1 MKCITFSFY
10 KSYYY
15 FIIFWIASI
24 LISFL
29 ISKYNNQKVESQKN
43 NRNIQVTSEIINIIS
58 QIGGDLLAGFLV
70 LYTYLSTNSVI
81 LNEKENNIINKNDYL
96 IDNGL
101 CKKINRCTLIL
112 VVSILEFICKSI
124 NIIVRFYYIQ
134 IEIGEIMCLFSIT
147 ILSRIIFSH
156 YIIKINLYKHHFIS
170 LVIFLIGYFIMG
182 ILAFIAGDIKFER
195 WPYLIFTIV
204 KNIFIGLED
213 VLIKVLLDNKYM
225 LPHVIM
231 FLRGLYN
238 SGMAIILIISIKYS
252 DIEFTFQS
260 DINIYFIFIFFII
273 VWFFYN
279 FFAMKLIY
287 IFTPHHISFLNIV
300 FFMILLF
307 LYRISN
313 NYSIVITIC
322 EIIISLFMI
331 FASLLFSEMIIIN
344 GD

>member
-1 MKCITFSFY
+1 
-10 KSYYY
+10 
-15 FIIFWIASI
+15 
-24 LISFL
+24 
-29 ISKYNNQKVESQKN
+29 
-43 NRNIQVTSEIINIIS
+43 
-58 QIGGDLLAGFLV
+58 
-70 LYTYLSTNSVI
+70 
-81 LNEKENNIINKNDYL
+81 
-96 IDNGL
+96 
-101 CKKINRCTLIL
+101 
-112 VVSILEFICKSI
+112 
-124 NIIVRFYYIQ
+124 
-134 IEIGEIMCLFSIT
+134 
-147 ILSRIIFSH
+147 
-156 YIIKINLYKHHFIS
+156 
-170 LVIFLIGYFIMG
+170 MG

-300 FFMILLF
+300 FFIKLLENRQNLCELNSQVYQILP
-307 LYRISN
+307 S
-313 NYSIVITIC
+313 
-322 EIIISLFMI
+322 
-331 FASLLFSEMIIIN
+331 
-344 GD
+344 